1 MIIHNLKKNTTYKL
15 RIPRHKTPHL
25 REIQSIKQTIKLHTG
40 EESRA
45 KMRTYIQEM
54 NLSNAKIENPCVLNP
69 SSLFK

>member
-15 RIPRHKTPHL
+15 RIPRHKTPHW
-25 REIQSIKQTIKLHTG
+25 REIQSIKLHTG

-45 KMRTYIQEM
+45 KIRTYIQEM